1 MFTEAQ
7 NFAIVQTELDTVFFQ
22 AFQYDASTPGIAT
35 AQTATIFKPVTTEH
49 AAYIGEIN
57 KNTTFWPQI
66 GETQTVPTDTPAVRN
81 KYTVYVGDYASS
93 IEISKD
99 LFDDNM
105 HGVWAEDVKQFA
117 FKARL
122 TQDRNAFR
130 LFINSFSTTPV
141 VGTQAT
147 LTADG
152 VAFISASHPLIGGG
166 TVSNLISGALSDT
179 TVNTAIV
186 ALREQKDQSGDVIGG
201 NPSILLVPEK
211 LWKLAT
217 QITDSALVSDSAGN
231 AINVYRSSYG
241 FVVYS
246 SPYLGSAAGGSDTA
260 WWMMTPQ
267 HSVSR
272 LIRQG
277 IETALRSWQMSNN
290 RTYLYQ
296 GNYRESYF
304 VPDYAGAVGST
315 GL

>member
-22 AFQYDASTPGIAT
+22 NFEYDSSTPGIAT
-35 AQTATIFKPVTTEH
+35 AQTGAIFKPVTTDH

-57 KNTTFWPQI
+57 KGTGLWNII

-81 KYTVYVGDYASS
+81 KYTIYIKDFANS
-93 IEISKD
+93 IELSKD

-117 FKARL
+117 LKARI
-122 TQDRNAFR
+122 TQDDHAFALFRNAF
-130 LFINSFSTTPV
+130 TT
-141 VGTQAT
+141 T

-166 TVSNLISGALSDT
+166 TISNIVSGALSDT
-179 TVNTAIV
+179 TINTMIV
-186 ALREQKDQSGDVIGG
+186 ALREQKDQSGNILGG
-201 NPSILLVPEK
+201 VPSILLVPSK
-211 LWKLAT
+211 LFKLAMQLT
-217 QITDSALVSDSAGN
+217 ESALVADSSLN
-231 AINVYRSSYG
+231 AINVYRSAYG
-241 FVVYS
+241 ITVYS
-246 SPYLGSAAGGSDTA
+246 SPYLGAAAGGSDTA
-260 WWMMTPQ
+260 YFMLTPQ

-277 IETALRSWQMSNN
+277 VETALRPWQFSNN

-296 GNYRESYF
+296 GNFREEVF
-304 VPDYAGAVGST
+304 VPDYAGSVGALGT
-315 GL
+315 

>member
-22 AFQYDASTPGIAT
+22 QFEYDSSTPGIAT
-35 AQTATIFKPVTTEH
+35 ANTGVIFKPVTTEH

-57 KNTTFWPQI
+57 KATGLWNKVS
-66 GETQTVPTDTPAVRN
+66 EVQTVPTSNPAVRN
-81 KYTVYVGDYASS
+81 KYTIYVQDFADS

-117 FKARL
+117 FMARV
-122 TQDRNAFR
+122 TQDQNAFQ
-130 LFINSFSTTPV
+130 LFVNAFTT
-141 VGTQAT
+141 T

-166 TVSNLISGALSDT
+166 TVSNVISGALSDT
-179 TVNTAIV
+179 TINNAIV
-186 ALREQKDQSGDVIGG
+186 ALREQKNQAGVILGG
-201 NPSILLVPEK
+201 VPSILLVPSK
-211 LWKLAT
+211 LFKLAT
-217 QITDSALVSDSAGN
+217 QLTESALVADNSNN
-231 AINVYRSSYG
+231 AINVYRSAYG
-241 FVVYS
+241 FTVYS
-246 SPYLGSAAGGSDTA
+246 SPYLGAAAGGSDTA
-260 WWMMTPQ
+260 WFMLTPQ

-277 IETALRSWQMSNN
+277 IETALRPWQYSNN

-296 GNYRESYF
+296 GNFREQVF

-315 GL
+315 GV